1 MLIRKLKVTNK
12 SGVHA
17 RPAGMI
23 VDLTSKFKSDVFFV
37 YGGAR
42 ANAKS
47 ILNLMMLAITP
58 ESEVDVEIDG
68 PDAEAVFVALEKLFD
83 EKFQEE
89 NQDT

>member
-1 MLIRKLKVTNK
+1 MNK

-23 VDLTSKFKSDVFFV
+23 ADLTSKYKSDVFFV
-37 YGGAR
+37 YRGVR

-47 ILNLMMLAITP
+47 ILNLMMLAIVPDT
-58 ESEVDVEIDG
+58 EVEVEVDG
-68 PDAEAVFVALEKLFD
+68 PDASEVFAALEKLFD
-83 EKFQEE
+83 ERFQEE